1 VSIVRD
7 HMVEYIEPQ
16 LGRQSRQDVRFSGSF
31 VMLFVRVVHN
41 VMGVVWRE
49 RASVEE
55 DCFEVGASNS
65 GILNL
70 GARKASTDQVR
81 CLDAVVG
88 RSNYGVSDATSHMG
102 RACR

>member
-1 VSIVRD
+1 MSIVRD

-16 LGRQSRQDVRFSGSF
+16 LGRQSRQDVGFSGSF
-31 VMLFVRVVHN
+31 VMLFARVVHN

-55 DCFEVGASNS
+55 DCLEVGASNS
-65 GILNL
+65 GILKL

-88 RSNYGVSDATSHMG
+88 RSNYGVSDATSHMR